1 MGSGPCGRSCALNHP
16 TACMFAFLPGLPVL
30 LDLPGRPGGFVME
43 KRCMGSDRTV
53 CMFACLTGLP
63 DSLRAHWTSK
73 GRQAGRRQ
81 AGRQSNHLKIVL
93 HVCLY
98 VHGHLAY
105 QVSGCPA
112 APVAVDDTVRH

>member
-1 MGSGPCGRSCALNHP
+1 ML
-16 TACMFAFLPGLPVL
+16 AFLLGLPVL

-43 KRCMGSDRTV
+43 KRCMGSDPTA
-53 CMFACLTGLP
+53 CKFACLTGLP

-81 AGRQSNHLKIVL
+81 AGRQSNHLKIAL
-93 HVCLY
+93 HVCLHL
-98 VHGHLAY
+98 HGHLAY